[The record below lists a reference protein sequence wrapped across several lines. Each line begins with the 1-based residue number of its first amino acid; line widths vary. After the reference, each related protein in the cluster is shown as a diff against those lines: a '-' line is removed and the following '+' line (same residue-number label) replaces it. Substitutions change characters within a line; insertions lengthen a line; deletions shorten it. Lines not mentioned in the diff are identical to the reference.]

1 MKRKAELIFGLIG
14 GIIGILV
21 SLLVLIGIGVYH
33 SQGDDLIVFIILV
46 FSIFFFLLQIGAII
60 LSMLVNK
67 MNHKLFGGL
76 MIGIG
81 VLSFPFS
88 FFLLYM
94 PSALYFAAGAL
105 GFRKLVHESED
116 KNV

>member
-1 MKRKAELIFGLIG
+1 MKRKAEFIFG
-14 GIIGILV
+14 
-21 SLLVLIGIGVYH
+21 LIGIGVYH
-33 SQGDDLIVFIILV
+33 PQGDDLIVLILLV
-46 FSIFFFLLQIGAII
+46 FSVFFFFLQIAAVI
-60 LSMLVNK
+60 LSTLVNQ
-67 MNHKLFGGL
+67 MNHKLFGSL

-105 GFRKLVHESED
+105 SFRKFVHGSKD